1 MGEKFPEGA
10 FRLFR
15 YFRLFRI
22 LSSVFKTT
30 TTPMKLELEI
40 DGQIIEVEF
49 TSAGDSAQLTFGGAT
64 HEAQVSEPEPGV
76 FTIIIKDRI
85 YRCALEKSPGGSIE
99 IVVNGERIPVTV
111 RDKKHLRGQA
121 GAGAGAGGRINLSSP
136 MPGKVVRVLLTAGD
150 EVSAHQGVLVVEAMK
165 MQNEVQSP
173 KAGKVAEIKVAEGQT
188 VNAGEVLA
196 VID

>member
-1 MGEKFPEGA
+1 
-10 FRLFR
+10 
-15 YFRLFRI
+15 
-22 LSSVFKTT
+22 
-30 TTPMKLELEI
+30 MKIELEI

-49 TSAGDSAQLTFGGAT
+49 TFAGGAAQLTFGGVT
-64 HEAQVSEPEPGV
+64 QEAQVSEPEPGL
-76 FTIIIKDRI
+76 FTIIINDRV
-85 YRCALEKSPGGSIE
+85 YRCALEKLASGAIE
-99 IVVNGERIPVTV
+99 VIVNGKRIPVAA

-121 GAGAGAGGRINLSSP
+121 GADADASGQIKLSSP
-136 MPGKVVRVLLTAGD
+136 MPGKVVRVMLTAGD
-150 EVSAHQGVLVVEAMK
+150 EVAAHQGVLVVEAMK